1 MRTKEEIL
9 KDLREDIHDQDH
21 KENAPLWHTYRLIE
35 VLIDI
40 RDTLNTKTEQIASAQ
55 ATILDNL

>member
-9 KDLREDIHDQDH
+9 DDID
-21 KENAPLWHTYRLIE
+21 KEEITVYYHWVE

-40 RDTLNTKTEQIASAQ
+40 RD
-55 ATILDNL
+55 ILKDAFYEEVALAEGDRKRGIK

>member
-9 KDLREDIHDQDH
+9 KDTREDITDKTYSTH
-21 KENAPLWHTYRLIE
+21 ASLWVQYRLIE

-40 RDTLNTKTEQIASAQ
+40 RDILKARTEQIADAQ